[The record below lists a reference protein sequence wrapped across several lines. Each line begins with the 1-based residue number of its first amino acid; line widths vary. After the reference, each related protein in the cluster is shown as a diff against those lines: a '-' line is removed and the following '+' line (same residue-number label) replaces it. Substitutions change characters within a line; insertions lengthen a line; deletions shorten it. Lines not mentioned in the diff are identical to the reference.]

1 MQRLTIT
8 SREKKKKRKLLK
20 WYNELSMPSK
30 IYLNNVKSKT
40 KYIIGIIRTMKHIV
54 NQWNNYLVRETSIQ
68 SNIDEWIEYL
78 ITWA

>member
-40 KYIIGIIRTMKHIV
+40 KYIIGIIRTMKHKYSKSMK
-54 NQWNNYLVRETSIQ
+54 QLPRKR
-68 SNIDEWIEYL
+68 D
-78 ITWA
+78 

>member
-20 WYNELSMPSK
+20 WYNELCMPSK

-54 NQWNNYLVRETSIQ
+54 NKWNNYLVRETSIQ